1 MGTTAIA
8 IDKMLSSDFGCGD
21 KKGQQ
26 MDAVLSR
33 CLPSLYRRAFRYL
46 GNAADAEDAVQDALL
61 SALKNLEHFR
71 GDAQMST
78 WLIAIVT
85 NAALTQLRKR
95 ARGMYVSLD
104 EQSRDQEGYA
114 LSERLRDRRPSPEEE
129 LRRAEHVAH
138 LTHLARQLPPTLR
151 RSFELR
157 DLDGRTILEM
167 ADILRVP
174 EGTVKAQI
182 SRARA
187 KLGSLIEAANRKY
200 SFVHR
205 ARVRPGENSTFRKSR
220 Q

>member
-95 ARGMYVSLD
+95 ARGMYVS
-104 EQSRDQEGYA
+104 
-114 LSERLRDRRPSPEEE
+114 
-129 LRRAEHVAH
+129 
-138 LTHLARQLPPTLR
+138 
-151 RSFELR
+151 
-157 DLDGRTILEM
+157 
-167 ADILRVP
+167 
-174 EGTVKAQI
+174 
-182 SRARA
+182 
-187 KLGSLIEAANRKY
+187 
-200 SFVHR
+200 
-205 ARVRPGENSTFRKSR
+205 
-220 Q
+220 